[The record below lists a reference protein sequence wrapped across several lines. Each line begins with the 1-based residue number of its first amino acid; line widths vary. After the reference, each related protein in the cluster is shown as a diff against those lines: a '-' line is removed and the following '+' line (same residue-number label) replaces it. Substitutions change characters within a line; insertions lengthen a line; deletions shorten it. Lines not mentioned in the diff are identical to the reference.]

1 MPAEEAPVSID
12 ATVYAE
18 GIALVTVAGEL
29 DVETAPEL
37 HHRLADQIRGGRR
50 HLLLDLSAVPF
61 MDSSGI
67 NALLKAHDAAG
78 RAGGGLRLVSPAPAV
93 QRVLDLTGVSLAI
106 PSVKDVEAALVQIGE
121 GTAPRH

>member
-12 ATVYAE
+12 AIVYGE

-37 HHRLADQIRGGRR
+37 HNRLADQVRGGRR

-67 NALLKAHDAAG
+67 NALLKAHDAAS
-78 RAGGGLRLVSPAPAV
+78 RAGGGVCLVSPAPAV
-93 QRVLDLTGVSLAI
+93 QRILDLTGVSLAI
-106 PSVKDVEAALVQIGE
+106 PSVDDIDAAMVRVRE
-121 GTAPRH
+121 GTARH

>member
-1 MPAEEAPVSID
+1 MPAEQAPVSID
-12 ATVYAE
+12 ATLYGE

-37 HHRLADQIRGGRR
+37 HDRLADQVRGGRR

-67 NALLKAHDAAG
+67 NALLKAHDTAG
-78 RAGGGLRLVSPAPAV
+78 RAGGGVCLVSPAPAV

-106 PSVKDVEAALVQIGE
+106 TSVDDVDAALVHIGE
-121 GTAPRH
+121 GTARH

>member
-12 ATVYAE
+12 ATVYGEAV
-18 GIALVTVAGEL
+18 ALVTVAGEL

-37 HHRLADQIRGGRR
+37 HDRLADQIRGGRR

-67 NALLKAHDAAG
+67 NALLKAHDTAG
-78 RAGGGLRLVSPAPAV
+78 RAGGGVCLVSPAPVV

-106 PSVKDVEAALVQIGE
+106 PSVADVDTALAHVGE
-121 GTAPRH
+121 GTVPY

>member
-1 MPAEEAPVSID
+1 MPAEPAPVSID
-12 ATVYAE
+12 VTLYGK

-37 HHRLADQIRGGRR
+37 RNRLADQIRGGRR

-67 NALLKAHDAAG
+67 NALLKAHDETG
-78 RAGGGLRLVSPAPAV
+78 RAGGSVCLVSPAPV
-93 QRVLDLTGVSLAI
+93 VRRVLDLTGVSLTIA
-106 PSVKDVEAALVQIGE
+106 SLDGVEAALAHIGE
-121 GTAPRH
+121 GTARH

>member
-1 MPAEEAPVSID
+1 MSID
-12 ATVYAE
+12 ATLYGE

-37 HHRLADQIRGGRR
+37 HNRLADQIRGGRR

-67 NALLKAHDAAG
+67 NALLKARDAAG
-78 RAGGGLRLVSPAPAV
+78 HAGGGVCLVSPAPVV
-93 QRVLDLTGVSLAI
+93 QRILDLTGVSLAI
-106 PSVKDVEAALVQIGE
+106 PSVSDVDAALLHIGE
-121 GTAPRH
+121 GTARH

>member
-12 ATVYAE
+12 ATAYGE

-37 HHRLADQIRGGRR
+37 KDRLADQVRGGRR

-67 NALLKAHDAAG
+67 NALLKAHDVAG
-78 RAGGGLRLVSPAPAV
+78 RAGGGVCLVSPAQAV
-93 QRVLDLTGVSLAI
+93 RRVLDITGVSLAI
-106 PSVKDVEAALVQIGE
+106 PSTDDV
-121 GTAPRH
+121 GTALALIGGKAARH

>member
-1 MPAEEAPVSID
+1 MAAEEAPVSID
-12 ATVYAE
+12 ATACGE

-37 HHRLADQIRGGRR
+37 HNRLADQVRGGRR

-67 NALLKAHDAAG
+67 NALLKAHDTAG
-78 RAGGGLRLVSPAPAV
+78 RAGGGVCLVAPAPV
-93 QRVLDLTGVSLAI
+93 VRRVLDLTGVSLAI
-106 PSVKDVEAALVQIGE
+106 PSVDDLDAALVRIGE
-121 GTAPRH
+121 GSARH

>member
-12 ATVYAE
+12 ASACGE

-37 HHRLADQIRGGRR
+37 HTRLADEIRGGRR

-78 RAGGGLRLVSPAPAV
+78 RAGGGVCLVSPARVV
-93 QRVLDLTGVSLAI
+93 QRILDLTGVSLAI
-106 PSVKDVEAALVQIGE
+106 PSVDDVRTALVRIDE
-121 GTAPRH
+121 GTTRP